1 MKISIVTP
9 TYNEIENIE
18 DIYNEIK
25 NIFKDIGCNYE
36 HLIIDNSS
44 TDGTV
49 EKIKSIA
56 EQDKN
61 VKVIINSKNFGHIR
75 SPFYGLLQ
83 TTGDATILMASDF
96 QDPPELIRQ
105 YVKLWKEGNKI
116 VLAQK
121 SKSKEN
127 KGIFFLRK
135 IFYRLLNFI
144 SDDNL
149 TKDTTG
155 SGIFDNSI
163 ISKLREISDP
173 YPYFRGLISELSN
186 DIKTI
191 KFDQPIRKKGKTKN
205 NIFTLYDVGILGV
218 VKHSRKPMRLLII
231 LGFLSS
237 ILSIL
242 IGIFYVI
249 YKILFWNTF
258 SIGLA
263 PIISGIFFISS
274 IQITLLGL
282 LGEYVGVILLHQRNM
297 PLVIEKERINFD

>member
-127 KGIFFLRK
+127 KWLSTFNRGEPFEYNNYTFPTVEHAFHSQKLDENNEKREQYIEKFTDPEIEPNEIKKMGGRKYFEENDYKLRG
-135 IFYRLLNFI
+135 
-144 SDDNL
+144 DW
-149 TKDTTG
+149 
-155 SGIFDNSI
+155 NSI
-163 ISKLREISDP
+163 RLKIMEDITMNYYAANPEFLEKL
-173 YPYFRGLISELSN
+173 
-186 DIKTI
+186 IKTGDKQLI
-191 KFDQPIRKKGKTKN
+191 HTGFRIDDFWGVKKGEGEN
-205 NIFTLYDVGILGV
+205 HHG
-218 VKHSRKPMRLLII
+218 
-231 LGFLSS
+231 
-237 ILSIL
+237 
-242 IGIFYVI
+242 
-249 YKILFWNTF
+249 KILMKVREE
-258 SIGLA
+258 L
-263 PIISGIFFISS
+263 
-274 IQITLLGL
+274 Q
-282 LGEYVGVILLHQRNM
+282 
-297 PLVIEKERINFD
+297 

>member
-18 DIYNEIK
+18 QIYSEIK
-25 NIFKDIGCNYE
+25 KILENIGCDYE

-44 TDGTV
+44 TDGTID
-49 EKIKSIA
+49 KIKKLA
-56 EQDKN
+56 KQDKRL
-61 VKVIINSKNFGHIR
+61 KVIINSKNFGHIR

-96 QDPPELIRQ
+96 QDPPELIKD
-105 YVKLWKEGNKI
+105 YIKLWKEGNKI

-121 SKSKEN
+121 NKSKEN
-127 KGIFFLRK
+127 IGIFYLRK
-135 IFYRLLNFI
+135 IFYRFLNFI
-144 SDDNL
+144 SEDDL

-155 SGIFDNSI
+155 SGIFDKSVV
-163 ISKLREISDP
+163 SKLKEIRDP

-191 KFDQPIRKKGKTKN
+191 KFEQPKRQKGYTKN
-205 NIFTLYDVGILGV
+205 NIFTLYDIGILGI

-237 ILSIL
+237 IISIL
-242 IGIFYVI
+242 IGIFYLI

-258 SIGLA
+258 SVGLA
-263 PIISGIFFISS
+263 PIIIGIFFISS